1 MFSLLAISGVV
12 RYDKAPS
19 LFRTNEE
26 HMPKK
31 CAICAILLDIP
42 CVTVACPGHHNES
55 VGDMCAYCV
64 ANEREEV
71 LALRHFS
78 PSLVSSLDD
87 GEPDVEDA

>member
-1 MFSLLAISGVV
+1 
-12 RYDKAPS
+12 
-19 LFRTNEE
+19 
-26 HMPKK
+26 MPKK

-71 LALRHFS
+71 LSLRNLS
-78 PSLVSSLDD
+78 PSLVSSLEDFELDLDD
-87 GEPDVEDA
+87 A